1 MNVLTNSLKYIPHYS
16 DRFPNASFRRIG
28 HYCEIILMEGLE
40 FKDWAAFIITS
51 LSVANLVLPTSLEAD
66 RKNNQNIL
74 FDIKYNEIDGSRYYR
89 TKIAIKGWQTDT
101 IIMEDI
107 MSKKYKELPA
117 FETNEF
123 KVGDLVKV
131 YVGTDIFQT
140 RVLEIRRDHF
150 VIIEDSE
157 DRGYDIAHFKQC
169 RKLEEIKPRE
179 FNVIVTEDG
188 EIITA
193 PSHAL
198 PNFTFNNKPVTYI
211 KVREVLD
218 DN

>member
-1 MNVLTNSLKYIPHYS
+1 MMN
-16 DRFPNASFRRIG
+16 
-28 HYCEIILMEGLE
+28 
-40 FKDWAAFIITS
+40 
-51 LSVANLVLPTSLEAD
+51 
-66 RKNNQNIL
+66 
-74 FDIKYNEIDGSRYYR
+74 
-89 TKIAIKGWQTDT
+89 
-101 IIMEDI
+101 
-107 MSKKYKELPA
+107 KYKELPA

-123 KVGDLVKV
+123 KVGDKV
-131 YVGTDIFQT
+131 AFYRKCGKAIG
-140 RVLEIRRDHF
+140 EITSRSTNNLCIKYESRDKNTCMT
-150 VIIEDSE
+150 ET
-157 DRGYDIAHFKQC
+157 HFKQC
-169 RKLEEIKPRE
+169 RKLEEVKPRE